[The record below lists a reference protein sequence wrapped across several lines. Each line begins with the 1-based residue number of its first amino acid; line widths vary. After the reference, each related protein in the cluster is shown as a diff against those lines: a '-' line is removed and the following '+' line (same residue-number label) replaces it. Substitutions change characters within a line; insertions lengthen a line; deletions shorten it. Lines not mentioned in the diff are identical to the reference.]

1 MQFLFLAKNI
11 THLFPVQ
18 SETFD
23 FIYDG
28 EDVMAQASKS
38 RNICVKIWIQKVGL
52 FKWNYLFTNS
62 MLKMSYLDQC
72 MIIDNFKF
80 HNSAEL
86 QLQKLQNCKPLEK
99 MELERVPPR

>member
-38 RNICVKIWIQKVGL
+38 RNICVYE
-52 FKWNYLFTNS
+52 FSKWVYLNE
-62 MLKMSYLDQC
+62 
-72 MIIDNFKF
+72 IIY
-80 HNSAEL
+80 SPIA
-86 QLQKLQNCKPLEK
+86 C
-99 MELERVPPR
+99 

>member
-11 THLFPVQ
+11 THLFPIQ

-38 RNICVKIWIQKVGL
+38 RNIYVIFIL
-52 FKWNYLFTNS
+52 F
-62 MLKMSYLDQC
+62 
-72 MIIDNFKF
+72 
-80 HNSAEL
+80 
-86 QLQKLQNCKPLEK
+86 QNESEFSK
-99 MELERVPPR
+99 

>member
-1 MQFLFLAKNI
+1 
-11 THLFPVQ
+11 
-18 SETFD
+18 
-23 FIYDG
+23 
-28 EDVMAQASKS
+28 
-38 RNICVKIWIQKVGL
+38 
-52 FKWNYLFTNS
+52 

-99 MELERVPPR
+99 INGA

>member
-11 THLFPVQ
+11 THLFPIQ

-38 RNICVKIWIQKVGL
+38 RNICVISYYSKMKV
-52 FKWNYLFTNS
+52 NS
-62 MLKMSYLDQC
+62 VS
-72 MIIDNFKF
+72 
-80 HNSAEL
+80 EL
-86 QLQKLQNCKPLEK
+86 
-99 MELERVPPR
+99 M

>member
-11 THLFPVQ
+11 THLFPIQ

-38 RNICVKIWIQKVGL
+38 RNICVTSCYSKMKV
-52 FKWNYLFTNS
+52 NS
-62 MLKMSYLDQC
+62 VSLLM
-72 MIIDNFKF
+72 
-80 HNSAEL
+80 
-86 QLQKLQNCKPLEK
+86 
-99 MELERVPPR
+99 